1 MEWQRSEKTLKPP
14 KKGNVRKVIPSL
26 FGQPEKAEIVVH
38 EADDLFREVRIEN
51 KLEDAE
57 GNKVK
62 LKQNAEV
69 DVTVEADEKD
79 TTPTSA

>member
-1 MEWQRSEKTLKPP
+1 MA
-14 KKGNVRKVIPSL
+14 KKRKNAQTTKRGKVRKLIPPL

-38 EADDLFREVRIEN
+38 DADDLFREVRIEN